1 MKNTLVFGKCQI
13 IVKRLK
19 ELYMKNRFDLENDIT
34 ALYGSADDLKTV
46 CEMMY
51 DSNFIYDADRTFN
64 VLFGLAEVLEAKIGK
79 LENTFAQVFELNQYS
94 PPEIKERREAIFSS
108 PLDAKPTLEKE
119 TENKWDDFFDALDR
133 P

>member
-1 MKNTLVFGKCQI
+1 
-13 IVKRLK
+13 
-19 ELYMKNRFDLENDIT
+19 MKNRFDLENDIT